1 MTLIQEKVNQAI
13 EILKEQETD
22 MWLTFV
28 RETSGVRDPA
38 LDLLIGANDLTWESA
53 LIFTRAGNRIA
64 IIGNLEKDAVS
75 RLGVFD
81 EILGYD
87 KSVREL
93 LRETITRLNP
103 DRIAVN
109 TSRNNVHADG
119 LTHAMY
125 EFLKEYLAGTPY
137 ADRLVSA
144 EPIINAL
151 RGRKT
156 ATELARIRKAVE
168 ITDEIFKKTYAF
180 IKVGMT
186 EIEVGAYMH
195 KLVRE
200 YGVREHRCGA
210 VATLAPVASKLPDSI
225 GIGLAWPAEN
235 CPAVNSGPNSPVGHN
250 GPTDIKIE
258 RGHIIHFDFGVK
270 YEDYC
275 SDIQHVCYV
284 LREGETEVPVEIQRG
299 FITLRTAVEKSR
311 EAMQVGVTGN
321 SIDTISR
328 EILTDSGYPEY
339 PYALGHQLGRVAHD
353 GGALLG
359 PLWEKY
365 GDSPNQKLEVGQVF
379 TIEPGLAIPGYGY
392 LGLEEDV
399 VMTANGAEYIGEPQ
413 REIILIKG

>member
-1 MTLIQEKVNQAI
+1 MSLIKEKVNQAI
-13 EILKEQETD
+13 EILKEQQID

-38 LDLLIGANDLTWESA
+38 LDFLIGENDLTWPSA
-53 LIFTRAGNRIA
+53 LILTRKGEKIA
-64 IIGNLEKDAVS
+64 IIGNLEKES
-75 RLGVFD
+75 LQRLDVFD

-87 KSVREL
+87 TAVSTLFK
-93 LRETITRLNP
+93 ETITRLNP

-125 EFLKEYLAGTPY
+125 EFLREYLAGTPY

-144 EPIINAL
+144 EPVISAM

-156 ATELARIRKAVE
+156 ATEQARVKKAIE
-168 ITDEIFKKTYAF
+168 ITEEIFVKTFDF

-195 KLVRE
+195 Q
-200 YGVREHRCGA
+200 
-210 VATLAPVASKLPDSI
+210 LAKDYNVD
-225 GIGLAWPAEN
+225 LAWPAEN

-258 RGHIIHFDFGVK
+258 RGHLVHFDFGVK
-270 YEDYC
+270 YEGYC
-275 SDIQHVCYV
+275 SDIQRIAYV
-284 LREGETEVPVEIQRG
+284 LREGETEAPIEIQRG
-299 FITLRTAVEKSR
+299 FITIRTAIEKSR
-311 EAMQVGVTGN
+311 EAMKPGVTGN
-321 SIDTISR
+321 VIDTISR
-328 EILTDSGYPEY
+328 EIVADAGYPDY
-339 PYALGHQLGRVAHD
+339 KYALGHQLGRVAHD

-365 GDSPNQKLEVGQVF
+365 GDSPNQKLEIGQIF
-379 TIEPGLAIPGYGY
+379 TIEPGLPVNGYGY

-399 VMTANGAEYIGEPQ
+399 VMTKSGAEYFHEPQ
-413 REIILIKG
+413 KGIVLLKG

>member
-1 MTLIQEKVNQAI
+1 MSLIKEKVNQAI
-13 EILKEQETD
+13 EILKEQQID

-38 LDLLIGANDLTWESA
+38 LDFLIGENDLTWPSA
-53 LIFTRAGNRIA
+53 LILTRKGEKIA
-64 IIGNLEKDAVS
+64 IIGNLEKES
-75 RLGVFD
+75 LQRLDVFD

-87 KSVREL
+87 TAVSTLFK
-93 LRETITRLNP
+93 ETITRLNP

-125 EFLKEYLAGTPY
+125 EFLREYLAGTPY

-144 EPIINAL
+144 EPVISAM

-156 ATELARIRKAVE
+156 ATEQARVKKAIE
-168 ITDEIFKKTYAF
+168 ITEEIFTKTFDF

-195 KLVRE
+195 Q
-200 YGVREHRCGA
+200 
-210 VATLAPVASKLPDSI
+210 LAKDYNVD
-225 GIGLAWPAEN
+225 LAWPAEN

-258 RGHIIHFDFGVK
+258 RGHLVHFDFGVK
-270 YEDYC
+270 YEGYC
-275 SDIQHVCYV
+275 SDIQRIAYV
-284 LREGETEVPVEIQRG
+284 LREGETEAPIEIQRG
-299 FITLRTAVEKSR
+299 FITIRTAIEKSR
-311 EAMQVGVTGN
+311 EAMKPGVTGN
-321 SIDTISR
+321 VIDTISR
-328 EILTDSGYPEY
+328 EIVADAGYPDY
-339 PYALGHQLGRVAHD
+339 KYALGHQLGRVAHD

-365 GDSPNQKLEVGQVF
+365 GDSPNQKLEIGQIF
-379 TIEPGLAIPGYGY
+379 TIEPGLPVNGYGY

-399 VMTANGAEYIGEPQ
+399 VMTKSGAEYFHEPQ
-413 REIILIKG
+413 KEIVLLKG

>member
-22 MWLTFV
+22 LWLTLV

-38 LDLLIGANDLTWESA
+38 LDLLIGANDLTWPSA
-53 LIFTRAGNRIA
+53 LILTRKGEKIA
-64 IIGNLEKDAVS
+64 IIGNLEKDALR
-75 RLGVFD
+75 RLNVFD

-87 KSVREL
+87 TAVSEL
-93 LRETITRLNP
+93 LRTMITRLNP

-125 EFLKEYLAGTPY
+125 EFLKEYLAGTQY

-144 EPIINAL
+144 EPIINSL

-156 ATELARIRKAVE
+156 PAELARIRKAVE
-168 ITDEIFKKTYAF
+168 ITDEIFKKTYDF

-186 EIEVGAYMH
+186 EIEVGKYMH
-195 KLVRE
+195 KLARE
-200 YGVREHRCGA
+200 YEV
-210 VATLAPVASKLPDSI
+210 
-225 GIGLAWPAEN
+225 GLAWPAEN
-235 CPAVNSGPNSPVGHN
+235 CPAVNSGPNKVVGHN
-250 GPTDIKIE
+250 GPTEIRIE

-284 LREGETEVPVEIQRG
+284 LREGETEAPVEIQRG

-311 EAMQVGVTGN
+311 EAMKAGVTGN
-321 SIDTISR
+321 AIDTISR
-328 EILTDSGYPEY
+328 EIVTDSGYPEY

-379 TIEPGLAIPGYGY
+379 TIEPGLAVPGYGY

-399 VMTANGAEYIGEPQ
+399 VITEKGAEYIGEPQ

>member
-1 MTLIQEKVNQAI
+1 MSLIQEKVNQAI
-13 EILKEQETD
+13 EILKEQQTD

-38 LDLLIGANDLTWESA
+38 LDLLIGTNDLTWTSA
-53 LIFTRAGNRIA
+53 LILTRKGEKIA
-64 IIGNLEKDAVS
+64 IIGNLEKDALQ
-75 RLGVFD
+75 RLDVFN

-87 KSVREL
+87 KSVRDL

-125 EFLKEYLAGTPY
+125 EILREYLADTPY

-144 EPIINAL
+144 EPVISAL

-156 ATELARIRKAVE
+156 PAEQARVHRAVE
-168 ITDEIFKKTYAF
+168 ITDEIFQKTFDF

-186 EIEVGAYMH
+186 EIQIGEYMQ
-195 KLVRE
+195 KLAND
-200 YGVREHRCGA
+200 YGV
-210 VATLAPVASKLPDSI
+210 
-225 GIGLAWPAEN
+225 GLAWPAEN

-250 GPTDIKIE
+250 GPTEIKVE
-258 RGHIIHFDFGVK
+258 RGHLLHFDFGVK
-270 YEDYC
+270 YEEYC
-275 SDIQHVCYV
+275 SDIQRVAYV
-284 LREGETEVPVEIQRG
+284 LRDGETEAPVDVQRG
-299 FITLRTAVEKSR
+299 FITIRTAIENSR
-311 EAMQVGVTGN
+311 QAMKAGVTGN
-321 SIDTISR
+321 SIDVIAR
-328 EILTDSGYPEY
+328 GIVTDSGYPDY

-365 GDSPNQKLEVGQVF
+365 GDSPNQKLELGQIY
-379 TIEPGLAIPGYGY
+379 TIEPGLPVPNYGY

-399 VMTANGAEYIGEPQ
+399 VITENGAEYFTEPQ

>member
-1 MTLIQEKVNQAI
+1 MTLIQEKVSQAI
-13 EILKEQETD
+13 SILKEQNTD

-38 LDLLIGANDLTWESA
+38 LDLIIGANDLTWESA
-53 LIFTRAGNRIA
+53 LLFTRDGKRIA
-64 IIGNLEKDAVS
+64 IIGNLEKEAIGQ
-75 RLGVFD
+75 LNIFD

-93 LRETITRLNP
+93 LRETLTRLNP

-109 TSRNNVHADG
+109 TSHNNVHADG

-125 EFLKEYLAGTPY
+125 EMLREYLSGTPY

-156 ATELARIRKAVE
+156 PEELARIKRAIE
-168 ITDEIFKKTYAF
+168 ITHEIYNKTFAF

-186 EIEVGAYMH
+186 EIEVGEYMH
-195 KLVRE
+195 KLAKE
-200 YGVREHRCGA
+200 YGV
-210 VATLAPVASKLPDSI
+210 
-225 GIGLAWPAEN
+225 GLAWPAEN
-235 CPAVNSGPNSPVGHN
+235 CPAVNSGPNKVVGHN

-275 SDIQHVCYV
+275 SDIQRVCYV
-284 LREGETEVPVEIQRG
+284 LREGETEAPVEVQRG
-299 FITLRTAVEKSR
+299 FITIRTAIEKSR
-311 EAMQVGVTGN
+311 EAMKAGATGN

-328 EILTDSGYPEY
+328 EIVTDSGYPEFMH
-339 PYALGHQLGRVAHD
+339 ALGHQLGRVAHD

-365 GDSPNQKLEVGQVF
+365 GNSPKQTLEVDQVY
-379 TIEPGLAIPGYGY
+379 TIEPHLIVPGYGCI
-392 LGLEEDV
+392 GLEEDV
-399 VMTANGAEYIGEPQ
+399 MMTKNGAEYFTEPQ
-413 REIILIKG
+413 REIVLIQG

>member
-13 EILKEQETD
+13 KILKEQQTD

-38 LDLLIGANDLTWESA
+38 LDFLIGANDLTWPSA
-53 LIFTRAGNRIA
+53 LILTRKGGKIA
-64 IIGNLEKDAVS
+64 IIGNLEKDAMQ
-75 RLGVFD
+75 RLNVFD

-87 KSVREL
+87 SAVSGL
-93 LRETITRLNP
+93 LRDTITRLNP

-137 ADRLVSA
+137 ADKLVSA

-156 ATELARIRKAVE
+156 PTELERIRNAVE
-168 ITDEIFKKTYAF
+168 ITNEIFEKTFVF

-186 EIEVGAYMH
+186 EIEVGEYMH
-195 KLVRE
+195 KLANE
-200 YGVREHRCGA
+200 YGV
-210 VATLAPVASKLPDSI
+210 
-225 GIGLAWPAEN
+225 GLAWPREN
-235 CPAVNSGPNSPVGHN
+235 CPAVNSGPDSPVGHN
-250 GPTDIKIE
+250 GPTEIKIE

-275 SDIQHVCYV
+275 SDIQRVCYV
-284 LREGETEVPVEIQRG
+284 LREGESEAPVEVQRG
-299 FITLRTAVEKSR
+299 FITLRTAIEHSR
-311 EAMQVGVTGN
+311 GAMKAGVAGN
-321 SIDTISR
+321 SIDVISR
-328 EILTDSGYPEY
+328 EILVDSGYPEY

-365 GDSPNQKLEVGQVF
+365 GDSPNQKLEVGQVY
-379 TIEPGLAIPGYGY
+379 TIEPGLAVPNYGY

-399 VMTANGAEYIGEPQ
+399 VMTYKGAEYIGNPQ
-413 REIILIKG
+413 KEIVLIR

>member
-38 LDLLIGANDLTWESA
+38 LDLLIGANDLTWPSA
-53 LIFTRAGNRIA
+53 LILTRKGEKVA
-64 IIGNLEKDAVS
+64 IVGNLEKEALQ
-75 RLGVFD
+75 RLDVFD

-87 KSVREL
+87 TAVSEL
-93 LRETITRLNP
+93 LRTTITRLNP
-103 DRIAVN
+103 DQIAVN

-144 EPIINAL
+144 EPIINSL

-156 ATELARIRKAVE
+156 PAELERIRKAVE

-186 EIEVGAYMH
+186 EIEVGEYMH
-195 KLVRE
+195 KLARE
-200 YGVREHRCGA
+200 YGV
-210 VATLAPVASKLPDSI
+210 
-225 GIGLAWPAEN
+225 GLAWPAEN
-235 CPAVNSGPNSPVGHN
+235 CPAVNSGPNKVVGHN

-284 LREGETEVPVEIQRG
+284 LREGETEAPVEIQRG

-311 EAMQVGVTGN
+311 EAMKAGVSGN

-328 EILTDSGYPEY
+328 EIVTDSGYPEY

-379 TIEPGLAIPGYGY
+379 TIEPGLAVPGYGY

-399 VMTANGAEYIGEPQ
+399 VITEKGAEYIGEPQ

>member
-1 MTLIQEKVNQAI
+1 MTLIQEKVNQAV

-22 MWLTFV
+22 LWLTFV

-38 LDLLIGANDLTWESA
+38 LDLLIGSNDLTWPSA
-53 LIFTRAGNRIA
+53 LIITRKGEKIA
-64 IIGNLEKDAVS
+64 IIGNLEKDALQ
-75 RLGVFD
+75 RLNVFD

-87 KSVREL
+87 TAVSEL
-93 LRETITRLNP
+93 LRTTITRLNP
-103 DRIAVN
+103 NRIAVN

-144 EPIINAL
+144 EPIINSL

-156 ATELARIRKAVE
+156 PAELARIRKAVE
-168 ITDEIFKKTYAF
+168 ITDEIFKKTYNF

-195 KLVRE
+195 KLANE
-200 YGVREHRCGA
+200 YGV
-210 VATLAPVASKLPDSI
+210 
-225 GIGLAWPAEN
+225 GLAWPAEN
-235 CPAVNSGPNSPVGHN
+235 CPAVNSGPDSPVGHN

-284 LREGETEVPVEIQRG
+284 LREGETEAPIEVQRG

-311 EAMQVGVTGN
+311 EAMKVGVTGN
-321 SIDTISR
+321 AIDTISR
-328 EILTDSGYPEY
+328 EIVTDSGYPEY

-399 VMTANGAEYIGEPQ
+399 VITANGAEYIGEPQ